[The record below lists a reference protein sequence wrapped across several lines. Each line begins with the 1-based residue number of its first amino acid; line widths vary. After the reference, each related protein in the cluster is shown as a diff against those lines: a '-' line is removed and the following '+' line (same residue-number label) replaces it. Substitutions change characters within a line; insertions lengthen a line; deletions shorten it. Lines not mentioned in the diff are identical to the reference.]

1 MTIEAAVELGSLL
14 LPLIE
19 KAGVSIYDLY
29 EGIKANKTTEQL
41 IAEAKA
47 KRDDL
52 EELPFG

>member
-1 MTIEAAVELGSLL
+1 MGIEAAIQLGIAI

-29 EGIKANKTTEQL
+29 EGIKANKTLEQL
-41 IAEAKA
+41 IAEAEA

-52 EELPFG
+52 EDLPFG